1 MPLARILKTYFAFH
15 HLSKFHIPFFFRRQ
29 RQLINEP
36 IVLIE
41 FVYIIEDPFIQLHLS
56 RQFLPFGFEMSLPL
70 SEDSFKDQK
79 LLLGLFNLF
88 WQVELDVHFVRLLF
102 GFFVSGE
109 TFVLVH
115 LLMIIVVDANIM
127 RLLERHRMV

>member
-1 MPLARILKTYFAFH
+1 
-15 HLSKFHIPFFFRRQ
+15 
-29 RQLINEP
+29 
-36 IVLIE
+36 
-41 FVYIIEDPFIQLHLS
+41 
-56 RQFLPFGFEMSLPL
+56 MSLPL